1 MPAICKAQTTKQ
13 AKASFKARGRP
24 SLSDAEQRQL
34 ERSIELEQRAE
45 RSKEAEKRRAE
56 ATRKRAENA
65 KRERSARER
74 GQLLSQR
81 RCDKFGFKASQ
92 FHLGAFFGKP
102 GNEAVVGQVRQA
114 DQEEDVFGD
123 EDLDDEELF
132 KALESANPRKSQPDT
147 KQAPKSDA
155 VLMPPP
161 PRPQP
166 VALNRSHT
174 EPTPAVDHDLGSFWD
189 DLESSTQIARE
200 LNSDSPKREKHLE
213 SKAGSFSSE
222 DFDLTAEDLDELDP
236 PKTGM
241 MPTVESVRQTMPPSK
256 SPLKTAVKT
265 MPPSKLPVKTAVRTM
280 PPPPVVAA
288 KRVQNK
294 AKPQNAIRGPFLPAS
309 SLYCSPELGFTLTQ
323 LENFVEDDLQL
334 TQAVPG

>member
-34 ERSIELEQRAE
+34 VRAIELEERAE

-56 ATRKRAENA
+56 AVRKRSEQGKRDKAE
-65 KRERSARER
+65 REKS
-74 GQLLSQR
+74 QLLSQR

-102 GNEAVVGQVRQA
+102 MAEATSGKVQYTAQDDVY
-114 DQEEDVFGD
+114 EDDG
-123 EDLDDEELF
+123 LDDEELLE
-132 KALESANPRKSQPDT
+132 ALETANSNKSQPQP
-147 KQAPKSDA
+147 KQVPESDSM
-155 VLMPPP
+155 LMPPP

-166 VALNRSHT
+166 AILKRSNT
-174 EPTPAVDHDLGSFWD
+174 EPTPIIDQDLSNFWD
-189 DLESSTQIARE
+189 DLESSTQVARE
-200 LNSDSPKREKHLE
+200 LNSNSPNEQQTPE
-213 SKAGSFSSE
+213 PKAGSFSSE

-236 PKTGM
+236 PRLAGRTTEANAQSAKT
-241 MPTVESVRQTMPPSK
+241 SHN
-256 SPLKTAVKT
+256 
-265 MPPSKLPVKTAVRTM
+265 LPMKAAKKAM
-280 PPPPVVAA
+280 PPPSLPA

-294 AKPQNAIRGPFLPAS
+294 MRTQNAIRGPFLPAS

>member
-34 ERSIELEQRAE
+34 VRAIELEERAE

-56 ATRKRAENA
+56 AARKRSEQG
-65 KRERSARER
+65 KREKAEREKS
-74 GQLLSQR
+74 QLLSQR
-81 RCDKFGFKASQ
+81 RRDKFGFKASQ

-102 GNEAVVGQVRQA
+102 MAEATSGKVQYTAQDDVY
-114 DQEEDVFGD
+114 EDDG
-123 EDLDDEELF
+123 LDDEEL
-132 KALESANPRKSQPDT
+132 LEAVETASSNKSQP
-147 KQAPKSDA
+147 KQVPKSDFM
-155 VLMPPP
+155 LMPPP

-166 VALNRSHT
+166 ATLKRSST
-174 EPTPAVDHDLGSFWD
+174 EPTPVIDQDLGNFWD

-200 LNSDSPKREKHLE
+200 LNSDSPNEQQAPEL
-213 SKAGSFSSE
+213 KAGSFSSE

-236 PKTGM
+236 PR
-241 MPTVESVRQTMPPSK
+241 P
-256 SPLKTAVKT
+256 
-265 MPPSKLPVKTAVRTM
+265 AVRTTDENAQPARTSHNLPMKAAAKAM
-280 PPPPVVAA
+280 PPPLLPA

-294 AKPQNAIRGPFLPAS
+294 MRTQNAIRGPFLPAS